1 MGISYSYF
9 YCQQSAACLQSKYLH
24 AAIMAYS
31 SSNTSLVFNPDYF
44 RKQALAFN
52 AATMD
57 RKKWLQ
63 KQLINLEYAVY
74 QNQLAIQDLIN
85 EGAKLDGFSDA
96 GKWLQAVGGVALVI
110 PNVWV
115 QAAGAIVSIAGAIVN
130 AAEKKKDSK
139 ALAQLS
145 QKAYKIQLETAQ
157 IKAYYDK
164 YTAELQ
170 KINLMPVLLFGTAA
184 YIIYNR

>member
-1 MGISYSYF
+1 MFASEIF
-9 YCQQSAACLQSKYLH
+9 AIAA
-24 AAIMAYS
+24 MAYS
-31 SSNTSLVFNPDYF
+31 TGNTSIIFTPDYF
-44 RKQALAFN
+44 RKEALAFN

-85 EGAKLDGFSDA
+85 EGAKLDGYSDA
-96 GKWLQAVGGVALVI
+96 AKWLQTVGGVALVI

-115 QAAGAIVSIAGAIVN
+115 QAAGAIVSIAGAIVS

-145 QKAYKIQLETAQ
+145 QKAYKIQLETGQ
-157 IKAYYDK
+157 IKTYYDK

-170 KINLMPVLLFGTAA
+170 KINLMPILLFGTAA
-184 YIIYNR
+184 YIMYNR